1 MLALRIKIITLILV
15 CISFFACKK
24 DEPSKIDFDQLTF
37 DEKGKDFGFIQTYT
51 LNGDYRQV
59 ILKIP
64 EGTVDTKNTIEF
76 YSIYCDTS
84 EFTTHYVN
92 WWRGDVNF
100 FCCSATTLSKPVTI
114 KLPMPWSTYSASN
127 PYKPY
132 KLKLSKNKNAATE
145 FNNPA
150 NRELITNYTWD
161 NTNKYIIFET
171 TDLNAAY
178 LIAEPK

>member
-1 MLALRIKIITLILV
+1 MSAFHTKIILTIII
-15 CISFFACKK
+15 CIGLFSCKK

-37 DEKGKDFGFIQTYT
+37 NENGKDFSFKQTYT
-51 LNGDYRQV
+51 LNGETRYV
-59 ILKIP
+59 TLSIP
-64 EGTVDTKNTIEF
+64 SGTVNSKNTIEF

-84 EFTTHYVN
+84 EFTNHYVN

-114 KLPMPWSTYSASN
+114 KLPMPWSSYSASN

-178 LIAEPK
+178 LIAAPK

>member
-1 MLALRIKIITLILV
+1 MSVFHTKIFFVTIL
-15 CISFFACKK
+15 CINLFACKK

-37 DEKGKDFGFIQTYT
+37 DEKGKRFNFIQTYT
-51 LNGDYRQV
+51 LNGETRYV
-59 ILKIP
+59 SLSIP
-64 EGTVDTKNTIEF
+64 DGAVNSKNTIEF

-84 EFTTHYVN
+84 EFTSHYVN

-100 FCCSATTLSKPVTI
+100 FCCSAITLSKPATI
-114 KLPMPWSTYSASN
+114 KLPMPWGTYSASN
-127 PYKPY
+127 SYKPY
-132 KLKLSKNKNAATE
+132 KLKLSKNKNAAIE

-178 LIAEPK
+178 LIAAPK